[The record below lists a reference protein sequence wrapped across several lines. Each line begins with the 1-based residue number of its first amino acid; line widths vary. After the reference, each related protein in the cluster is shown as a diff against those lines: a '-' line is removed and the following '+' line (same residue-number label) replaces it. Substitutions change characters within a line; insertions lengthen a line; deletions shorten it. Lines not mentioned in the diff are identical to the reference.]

1 MTKNNIFHQQHLL
14 FSLVVLYFC
23 IYHLE
28 RQENLYY
35 PSCSRDYNAD
45 DDKTD
50 DEYDDD
56 GEFVVLTVI
65 CFFSTC
71 VFLFFCEI
79 LSKIVFMY
87 GSFCLR
93 LMLPYAGGS
102 NSLNKVI
109 SREKITLN
117 TI

>member
-1 MTKNNIFHQQHLL
+1 MTKNNIFQQHHLL

-23 IYHLE
+23 IYPLE

-65 CFFSTC
+65 CFF
-71 VFLFFCEI
+71 VYI
-79 LSKIVFMY
+79 
-87 GSFCLR
+87 
-93 LMLPYAGGS
+93 
-102 NSLNKVI
+102 
-109 SREKITLN
+109 
-117 TI
+117 